1 MHEAIFAMKT
11 FLLLVTWLAHNQPPS
26 TTQVTFTSVEA
37 CETARLQVIKDA
49 ERMRQ
54 EKLERL
60 VRESQGS
67 GVSLAD
73 VRLSATLSAP
83 SVSAVCVA
91 Q

>member
-1 MHEAIFAMKT
+1 
-11 FLLLVTWLAHNQPPS
+11 LLVTWLVHDQPPS
-26 TTQVTFTSVEA
+26 TTQVSFNSMEA
-37 CETARLQVIKDA
+37 CETARAQVIKDA

-60 VRESQGS
+60 TREAQQFGLPPEMP
-67 GVSLAD
+67 G
-73 VRLSATLSAP
+73 LSMQSAP